1 MRTELPANSPSAPVE
16 ATALDLLQALVNTV
30 TEAPG
35 LAQIPVSA
43 IKSVK
48 ITPDGFQVKY
58 LAPLAGV
65 NAPERQ
71 HVTLTASVD
80 RWMDIPL
87 MIPATPLPTTP
98 APSTEQEPIDMPFDA
113 DDAIIQAATYV
124 APPTPVTATE
134 PTVAENVITIPTKEG
149 VIYSVEDAPVTGT
162 IALEEDDEVTVTA
175 SAAPGYVLSG
185 ISSWTFQYVAP
196 DTDPDNPD
204 NPEEPEDPENP

>member
-1 MRTELPANSPSAPVE
+1 MHSSDLPTNSQATTP
-16 ATALDLLQALVNTV
+16 TALDLLQALVNTV

-35 LAQIPVSA
+35 LAQIPVST
-43 IKSVK
+43 ISSIE

-65 NAPERQ
+65 NPPERQ

-87 MIPATPLPTTP
+87 VIPAQDPSPDPNPTPIPNQ
-98 APSTEQEPIDMPFDA
+98 TEQEPTDMSFDA

-134 PTVAENVITIPTKEG
+134 PTVAENVITIPVKEG
-149 VIYSVEDAPVTGT
+149 VDYLQGDTVVTGT
-162 IALEEDDEVTVTA
+162 VEIPEGQSVTITA
-175 SAAPGYVLSG
+175 AATAGYELSG
-185 ISSWTFQYVAP
+185 TASWTFTHTPV
-196 DTDPDNPD
+196 
-204 NPEEPEDPENP
+204 E